1 MGLTLGAAIW
11 RNKLFT
17 TSPAL
22 TSTHPTSKLVEVRAR
37 YWSIASRL
45 GV

>member
-1 MGLTLGAAIW
+1 MGLTLRVAIW
-11 RNKLFT
+11 RKKLCT

-22 TSTHPTSKLVEVRAR
+22 ISTYPTSKLVEVRAR